1 MNPTIVFSH
10 ANGFPAPTYRVLFE
24 IWREAGYAVHAPL
37 KLGHDPAYPVTSNWP
52 RARDELIA
60 FVHAAGAGQPVH
72 LVGHSLGGFLSLILA
87 SRRPDLAQSVVML
100 DSPVIDG
107 WRAHSV
113 QVLKAT
119 GLIERGGP
127 GKVSRTRR
135 QHWPSK
141 EAALAHFAAKK
152 VFARWDPRVLADYV
166 QGGTEPNSAGSARVP
181 QSEPDHVADVAQSGV
196 RLVFD
201 RTVETRFYNTLPHHL
216 GALLRKH
223 PPRCPVAFVGGTQ
236 SNEIRQV
243 GLAAT
248 RAVTRG
254 RMEWI
259 EGSHLF
265 PMEQPDATARAVLG
279 LLAQAE
285 GRASAPDQDSF

>member
-24 IWREAGYAVHAPL
+24 IWRDAGYAVHAPL

-52 RARDELIA
+52 RVRDELIA
-60 FVHAAGAGQPVH
+60 FVQAVGGGQQVH
-72 LVGHSLGGFLSLILA
+72 LVGHSLGGFLSMIMA
-87 SRRPDLAQSVVML
+87 CRRPDLAHSVVML
-100 DSPVIDG
+100 DSPVITG
-107 WRAHSV
+107 WRAHSL
-113 QVLKAT
+113 QVFKAT

-166 QGGTEPNSAGSARVP
+166 QGGTEPNLAGSAHVP
-181 QSEPDHVADVAQSGV
+181 TSGPDHVADVAQTGV

-201 RTVETRFYNTLPHHL
+201 RTVETRLYNTLPHHM

-254 RMEWI
+254 RLEWI

-265 PMEQPDATARAVLG
+265 PMEQPEATARAVLG

-285 GRASAPDQDSF
+285 GRASPPGQESI

>member
-1 MNPTIVFSH
+1 MTPTIVFSH

-37 KLGHDPAYPVTSNWP
+37 KLGHDPAYPVTSNW
-52 RARDELIA
+52 RGVRDELIA
-60 FVHAAGAGQPVH
+60 FVQAANAGQPVH

-135 QHWPSK
+135 QQWPSK

-166 QGGTEPNSAGSARVP
+166 QGGTEPDVSRGVDTPQIEQEQGSD
-181 QSEPDHVADVAQSGV
+181 SEHGGV

-201 RTVETRFYNTLPHHL
+201 RAVETRLYNTLPHHL
-216 GALLRKH
+216 GPLLRKH

-265 PMEQPDATARAVLG
+265 PMEQPEPTARAVLG

-285 GRASAPDQDSF
+285 GRASAPG